1 LKSWAIF
8 SLALL
13 LLIAFEAAAFAADGT
28 LSFDYPVKR
37 LLDKPSAEA
46 NVNFEIP
53 IDVRIIGM
61 TPDKNWFKVK
71 IAYDLVFLGRYEYT
85 GWVYA
90 PIENVAA
97 SAETID

>member
-1 LKSWAIF
+1 MKAWVGF

-13 LLIAFEAAAFAADGT
+13 LLIAFASAGFAADST
-28 LSFDYPVKR
+28 LSFDYPIKR
-37 LLDKPSAEA
+37 LLASPSAES